1 LTPENAK
8 ILLIEGKRADRP
20 SFYMGLTH
28 KGFKVTCVS
37 SGKSA
42 LTHLAKNR
50 PHLVLLDAASMRT
63 SGRRICKAIRQTDE
77 FLPIILVLEK
87 NSVSLDDF
95 EANTVLIE
103 PFTIQK
109 LLNRIRPQLPADEGD
124 LMVVGPLRL
133 EEENRWVRCH
143 KRHAQLTPRLV
154 NLLKALMERP
164 GEVIDRTELFQAVWE
179 TEYTGDTRTLD
190 VHISWLR
197 QALEEDP
204 RHPRYIKTVRGVGY
218 RLDINSKD

>member
-1 LTPENAK
+1 MTPENAK
-8 ILLIEGKRADRP
+8 ILLIEGKRAERP
-20 SFYMGLTH
+20 SFFSGLTQ
-28 KGFKVTCVS
+28 KGFNVTCVA
-37 SGKSA
+37 SGKMA
-42 LTHLAKNR
+42 LAHLEKHH

-63 SGRRICKAIRQTDE
+63 SGRRICKAIRQTDDV
-77 FLPIILVLEK
+77 LPIILVLEK
-87 NSVSLDDF
+87 NNLPLDDF
-95 EANTVLIE
+95 EANTVLVE

-109 LLNRIRPQLPADEGD
+109 LLNRIRPLLPADEGK
-124 LMVVGPLRL
+124 LLVVGPLRL
-133 EEENRWVRCH
+133 EEENRWVRCYN
-143 KRHAQLTPRLV
+143 RHAQLTPRLV

-218 RLDINSKD
+218 RLDVNSKD

>member
-1 LTPENAK
+1 MTPENAK
-8 ILLIEGKRADRP
+8 ILLIEGKRAERP
-20 SFYMGLTH
+20 SFFTGLTR
-28 KGFKVTCVS
+28 KGFDVASVS

-42 LTHLAKNR
+42 LNYLVKKR

-63 SGRRICKAIRQTDE
+63 SGRRICKAIRQNDDL
-77 FLPIILVLEK
+77 LPIILVLEK
-87 NSVSLDDF
+87 HSVSLDDF
-95 EANTVLIE
+95 EANTVLVE

-109 LLNRIRPQLPADEGD
+109 LLNRIRPLLPAEESA
-124 LMVVGPLRL
+124 LLVVGPLRL

-164 GEVIDRTELFQAVWE
+164 GEVIDRTELFQMVWE

-197 QALEEDP
+197 QALEDDP

-218 RLDINSKD
+218 RLDINSEN